1 MSEHLDII
9 CMGTALVD
17 SIIKG
22 FDPEPVSAS
31 GFTAA
36 SGSLN
41 VGGEAVNEA
50 VTASRLGMKAGI
62 FCFLGMDPAGD
73 MICNYLQ
80 KNGADTSL
88 ILREK
93 DHPTPVTTMFVNED
107 GTRKSITNSSHRYN
121 FHPEKHPEAFDGAKM
136 MILGSLFRA
145 PFNDPK
151 IIHEV
156 ISHAAQNG
164 TMIFADT
171 KLPNFVKLGLEDIS
185 DTLPLIDFIT
195 PNEDEAKY
203 YTGKADP
210 EEMADVFLSYGIKNV
225 VIKLGSKG
233 CFFKNG
239 QMSLSLPAFPIDAVD
254 ATGAGDSFVAGL
266 ASEIL
271 RMRETAGESGAGNAG
286 AEKAGE
292 GACVAGNAGAGKA
305 GEGACG
311 AEKAA
316 GQVLLEKDKME
327 QALRFASACGAI
339 CTTAVGAGT
348 ALQSREQVLAFLQKM
363 D

>member
-1 MSEHLDII
+1 
-9 CMGTALVD
+9 MGTALVD

-41 VGGEAVNEA
+41 VGGEAVNET
-50 VTASRLGMKAGI
+50 VTASRLGMNAGI
-62 FCFLGMDPAGD
+62 ICFLGMDPAGD

-136 MILGSLFRA
+136 MILGSL
-145 PFNDPK
+145 
-151 IIHEV
+151 
-156 ISHAAQNG
+156 
-164 TMIFADT
+164 
-171 KLPNFVKLGLEDIS
+171 
-185 DTLPLIDFIT
+185 IDFIT

-203 YTGKADP
+203 YTGKEDP

-225 VIKLGSKG
+225 VIKLGGKG
-233 CFFKNG
+233 CFFKNAEYTV
-239 QMSLSLPAFPIDAVD
+239 SYPAFPIDAVD

-271 RMRETAGESGAGNAG
+271 RMREAAGEGGAGNASAG
-286 AEKAGE
+286 AGGSENSGAGE
-292 GACVAGNAGAGKA
+292 G
-305 GEGACG
+305 G
-311 AEKAA
+311 AEEAA
-316 GQVLLEKDKME
+316 GQVLLQKDKME

>member
-1 MSEHLDII
+1 
-9 CMGTALVD
+9 MGTALVD

-121 FHPEKHPEAFDGAKM
+121 FHPEKHPEAFEGARM

-145 PFNDPK
+145 PFNDPE

-156 ISHAAQNG
+156 ISRAAQNG

-171 KLPNFVKLGLEDIS
+171 KLPNFVKLGLDDIS

-203 YTGKADP
+203 YTGKEDP

-254 ATGAGDSFVAGL
+254 AT
-266 ASEIL
+266 
-271 RMRETAGESGAGNAG
+271 AGEGGAGNAG

-292 GACVAGNAGAGKA
+292 GACVAGNAGAEKA

-311 AEKAA
+311 AGNAGAGKAA
-316 GQVLLEKDKME
+316 GQVLLEKNKME

>member
-31 GFTAA
+31 GFTAT

-50 VTASRLGMKAGI
+50 VTAARLGASTGI
-62 FCFLGMDPAGD
+62 FCFLGDDPAGD
-73 MICNYLQ
+73 MICSYLQ
-80 KNGADTSL
+80 KNHVDASW

-145 PFNDPK
+145 PFNDPE

-156 ISHAAQNG
+156 ISRAAQNG

-171 KLPNFVKLGLEDIS
+171 KLPNFVKLGLDDIS
-185 DTLPLIDFIT
+185 KTLPLIDFIT

-203 YTGKADP
+203 YTGKEDP

-225 VIKLGSKG
+225 VIKLGGKG
-233 CFFKNG
+233 CFFKNAEYTV
-239 QMSLSLPAFPIDAVD
+239 SLPAFPIDAVD

-271 RMRETAGESGAGNAG
+271 RMRETAGEGGAGNASAAAGVAENSGAAAGG
-286 AEKAGE
+286 AEE
-292 GACVAGNAGAGKA
+292 
-305 GEGACG
+305 
-311 AEKAA
+311 AA
-316 GQVLLEKDKME
+316 GQVLLQKNKME